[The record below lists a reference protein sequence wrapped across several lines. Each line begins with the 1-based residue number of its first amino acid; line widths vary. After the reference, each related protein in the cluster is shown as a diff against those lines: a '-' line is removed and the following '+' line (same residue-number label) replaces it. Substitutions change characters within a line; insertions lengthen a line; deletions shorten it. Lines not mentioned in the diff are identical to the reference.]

1 MGESRLLALVYRPS
15 ASNSPL
21 AGMMFF
27 RLALSEGPCD
37 VTELSE
43 LLEKEGLSL
52 VDVGTPEHLDKVER
66 AFRMVKDV
74 QES

>member
-1 MGESRLLALVYRPS
+1 
-15 ASNSPL
+15 
-21 AGMMFF
+21 MMFF